1 MTGVRVYRSRFSG
14 EEIDGAIMK
23 ALMFDPQENGWIH
36 VSSNEANPISL
47 GDLIT
52 PGNYVIDY
60 FTDCPESLKGHRPI
74 NVSVYDD
81 NGILTEFIVVLNN
94 VYYRFIDENT
104 GIYEDTWRMK
114 KTTNSFYINEEP
126 TNPSE
131 DTIKIVPDG
140 TGEYVMSW
148 WNGEEWAEITYPDV
162 MRQSIYDPQGR
173 STDFFKYT
181 DELFQQMTSTSVGM
195 VLDETD
201 VTDKWFGEVSCTRI
215 DDIGAIYIL
224 FKQSSKMISIDPFYN
239 EIKFIDL
246 PMSMNNPQMIMNMT
260 SDESGREPVR
270 WLYIYDN
277 GGNVACEASMTSDN
291 IRVENGTLFLEW
303 TIIGDG
309 SELNIPALYVR
320 GASETQM
327 ILNDVTFYGVQRGHL
342 NFYGSSLII
351 KYKNSAGEVSYGEMR
366 YNVADFEANGMMY
379 MYPISIPSF
388 ITDKDLYFEKMN
400 VCNYRLIRG
409 RDGMTP
415 VKTSVNVSPEVS
427 ILSDTEVLNSVG
439 IDETDKIRITAQI
452 QWEWKNTNNSFVQ
465 VPKFVFSAQSIQNE
479 EEYFV
484 DNLSTYISEVD
495 YYVAISNFKEFL
507 GDYSGFAISNT
518 GKLDKIDIVYDWETD
533 GYQIDIN
540 TINHFKDPTM
550 IWDGM
555 VYSTSSLR
563 FFGSSNTTPASTYM
577 FVSTEEQNILDAIST
592 HLMNGDIHFT
602 EHDRMVLGTRE
613 TKDNAEVKFNRITL
627 DNRNYID
634 ERLEDSIGTT
644 QQLLSD
650 YEKLLE
656 DFTAHINDERL
667 HTNEEEKAYWD
678 SKANGEHGHNLD
690 GRVKIN
696 ASQIVEGILS
706 IDRIPRGAKER
717 LTKVNSIE
725 ERNKL
730 TIEDVQNGDRVAV
743 KDEDANRENAYVCYT
758 VVNQDL
764 LCHIDEATGEEVL
777 GVDEAFHEDAAGTG
791 VYIDWVNVEHTPTT
805 LAGFGITDSYTKT
818 ETEEEIDKRVKAQ
831 SDTLEAR
838 FLKYDLDNLYDT
850 IHDTNDETH
859 IIEEEMADAI
869 EISEQVQIMDDL
881 LILQEERI
889 NQMAEDLSEADALV
903 EDLLKKF
910 E

>member
-1 MTGVRVYRSRFSG
+1 MTGVRVYQSKFSG

-23 ALMFDPQENGWIH
+23 ALMFDPQENGWIC

-148 WNGEEWAEITYPDV
+148 WNGEEWVEITYPDV

-201 VTDKWFGEVSCTRI
+201 VTDKWFGEVSCVRT
-215 DDIGAIYIL
+215 DDAGNTYIL
-224 FKQSSKMISIDPFYN
+224 FKQSSKIVIVDTN
-239 EIKFIDL
+239 HIVDVKDL
-246 PMSMNNPQMIMNMT
+246 PVSMNEPQICVTGMPAEDPELGEVIIDT
-260 SDESGREPVR
+260 F
-270 WLYIYDN
+270 LLYDN
-277 GGNVACEASMTSDN
+277 GDRVLYIGGYVNDILFWDDMSDL
-291 IRVENGTLFLEW
+291 IFEE
-303 TIIGDG
+303 
-309 SELNIPALYVR
+309 EMQYVR
-320 GASETQM
+320 GDNISS
-327 ILNDVTFYGVQRGHL
+327 IKVDNPISFLGVQVGDG
-342 NFYGSSLII
+342 NQNVIPAII
-351 KYKNSAGEVSYGEMR
+351 LKYANSAGNEIYNRFEMNYHDQTLR
-366 YNVADFEANGMMY
+366 L
-379 MYPISIPSF
+379 YPITIPSY
-388 ITDKDLYFEKMN
+388 ITNKDLYFKKMMIWN
-400 VCNYRLIRG
+400 GEMYRG

-415 VKTSVNVSPEVS
+415 VRNNAGVAPEVS
-427 ILSDTEVLNSVG
+427 IMTASEVLNSVG
-439 IDETDKIRITAQI
+439 LDDTDIIKVTAQI

-465 VPKFVFSAQSIQNE
+465 VPKFVFNARSSLAE
-479 EEYFV
+479 EGEYIIE
-484 DNLSTYISEVD
+484 DLSTYISEVD
-495 YYVAISNFKEFL
+495 YYVAISNFEEFL

-540 TINHFKDPTM
+540 TINHLKDPTM
-550 IWDGM
+550 TWDVM
-555 VYSTSSLR
+555 TYLTSSLR
-563 FFGSSNTTPASTYM
+563 FFGSSDTTPASTYM

-602 EHDRMVLGTRE
+602 EHDRMILGTRE

-634 ERLEDSIGTT
+634 ERLEDSIDTT

-696 ASQIVEGILS
+696 ASQIVEGILD